1 MEIHIVQPWKPPQ
14 SFWKIKFDPQSR
26 SQKLRFFSAIH
37 RDFFFGSFYGGLG
50 SVLKPLQLLG
60 AFLYSL
66 DRSGGYCALV
76 GMLSAT

>member
-37 RDFFFGSFYGGLG
+37 RDFFWEFLRRPGQCLEASPTFGCFTVQSGPQRR
-50 SVLKPLQLLG
+50 VL
-60 AFLYSL
+60 
-66 DRSGGYCALV
+66 CA
-76 GMLSAT
+76 GRHA